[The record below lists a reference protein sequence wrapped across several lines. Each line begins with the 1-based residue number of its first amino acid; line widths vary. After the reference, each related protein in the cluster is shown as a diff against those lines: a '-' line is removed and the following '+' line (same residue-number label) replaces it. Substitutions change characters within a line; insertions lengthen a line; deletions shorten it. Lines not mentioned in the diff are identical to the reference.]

1 METNH
6 FNEVLFVE
14 KYRPQTIEECILP
27 DSVKD
32 VFLSIVN
39 SGKMQ
44 NLLLAGGAGCGKTTV
59 ARALC
64 NQMGQEFLFVNAS
77 EESGIDT
84 LRTKIKNFASTVSL
98 GGESKVVILD
108 EADYLNPQSTQPA
121 LRGFIEEFSRNCRF
135 IFTCNFKNRI
145 ISPLHSRCSVIDF
158 KMTAKDKKRVSADFF
173 VRLKDILAK
182 ESIKA
187 DDRVL
192 VKLVQRY
199 SPDWRRVL
207 NEVQRY
213 GQSGTIDEGILTNF
227 SDVAVQDL
235 MASMCKKDFKTVRK
249 WVVDNIDN
257 DPSRIFRKIYD
268 QLSDH
273 IEPGSI
279 PSAILVLAEYQYKSA
294 FVVDQEI
301 NLVAALTEI
310 MMGSEFK

>member
-1 METNH
+1 MESK
-6 FNEVLFVE
+6 FEESLFVE
-14 KYRPQTIEECILP
+14 KYRPRKIEDCILP
-27 DSVKD
+27 VAVKD
-32 VFLSIVN
+32 VFRSIVD

-64 NQMGQEFLFVNAS
+64 VEMNQEYLFVNAS

-135 IFTCNFKNRI
+135 IFTCNYKNRI
-145 ISPLHSRCSVIDF
+145 IAPLHSRCSVIDF
-158 KMTAKDKKRVSADFF
+158 KLNANDKKKASADFF
-173 VRLKDILAK
+173 VLLRNILDG
-182 ESIKA
+182 ESIKY

-192 VKLVQRY
+192 VKLVQRHA
-199 SPDWRRVL
+199 PDWRRVL

-213 GQSGTIDEGILTNF
+213 GQSGTIDEGILVNF
-227 SDVAVQDL
+227 SDVSVNDL
-235 MASMCKKDFKTVRK
+235 MDHMKKKDFKSMRK

-257 DPSRIFRKIYD
+257 DQTRIFRKIYD
-268 QLSDH
+268 QVSEFV
-273 IEPGSI
+273 EPGSV
-279 PSAILVLAEYQYKSA
+279 PSVILILAEYQYKSA

-310 MMGSEFK
+310 MMGSQFK

>member
-1 METNH
+1 MESK
-6 FNEVLFVE
+6 FEESLFVE
-14 KYRPQTIEECILP
+14 TYRPRKIEDCILP
-27 DSVKD
+27 VAVKD
-32 VFLSIVN
+32 VFRSIVD

-64 NQMGQEFLFVNAS
+64 DEMNQEYLFVNAS

-135 IFTCNFKNRI
+135 IFTCNYKNRI
-145 ISPLHSRCSVIDF
+145 IAPLHSRCSVIDF
-158 KMTAKDKKRVSADFF
+158 KLNANDKKKASADFF
-173 VRLKDILAK
+173 VRLRNILDG
-182 ESIKA
+182 ESIKY

-192 VKLVQRY
+192 VKLVQRHA
-199 SPDWRRVL
+199 PDWRRVL

-213 GQSGTIDEGILTNF
+213 GQSGTIDEGILVNF
-227 SDVAVQDL
+227 SDVSVNDL
-235 MASMCKKDFKTVRK
+235 MDHMKKKDFKSMRK

-257 DPSRIFRKIYD
+257 DQTRIFRKIYD
-268 QLSDH
+268 QVSDFV
-273 IEPGSI
+273 EPGSV
-279 PSAILVLAEYQYKSA
+279 PSVILILAEYQYKSA

-310 MMGSEFK
+310 MMGSQFK

>member
-1 METNH
+1 MESK
-6 FNEVLFVE
+6 FEESLFVE
-14 KYRPQTIEECILP
+14 KYRPRKIEDCILP
-27 DSVKD
+27 VAVKD
-32 VFLSIVN
+32 VFRSIVD

-64 NQMGQEFLFVNAS
+64 DEMNQEYLFVNAS

-135 IFTCNFKNRI
+135 IFTCNYKNRI
-145 ISPLHSRCSVIDF
+145 IAPLHSRCSVIDF
-158 KMTAKDKKRVSADFF
+158 KLNANDKKKASADFF
-173 VRLKDILAK
+173 VRLRNILDG
-182 ESIKA
+182 ESIKY

-192 VKLVQRY
+192 VKLVQRHA
-199 SPDWRRVL
+199 PDWRRVL

-213 GQSGTIDEGILTNF
+213 GQSGTIDEGILVNF
-227 SDVAVQDL
+227 SDVSVNDL
-235 MASMCKKDFKTVRK
+235 MEHMKKKDFKSMRK

-257 DPSRIFRKIYD
+257 DQARIFRKIYD
-268 QLSDH
+268 QVSEFV
-273 IEPGSI
+273 EPGSV
-279 PSAILVLAEYQYKSA
+279 PSVILILAEYQYKSA

-310 MMGSEFK
+310 MMGSQFK

>member
-1 METNH
+1 MESK
-6 FNEVLFVE
+6 FEESLFVE
-14 KYRPQTIEECILP
+14 KYRPRKIEDCILP
-27 DSVKD
+27 VAVKD
-32 VFLSIVN
+32 VFRSIVD

-64 NQMGQEFLFVNAS
+64 DEMNQEYLFVNAS

-135 IFTCNFKNRI
+135 IFTCNYKNRI
-145 ISPLHSRCSVIDF
+145 IAPLHSRCSVIDF
-158 KMTAKDKKRVSADFF
+158 KLNANDKKKASADFF
-173 VRLKDILAK
+173 VLLRNILDG
-182 ESIKA
+182 ESIKY

-192 VKLVQRY
+192 VKLVQRHA
-199 SPDWRRVL
+199 PDWRRVL

-213 GQSGTIDEGILTNF
+213 GQSGTIDEGILVNF
-227 SDVAVQDL
+227 SDVSVNDL
-235 MASMCKKDFKTVRK
+235 MDHMKKKDFKSMRK

-257 DPSRIFRKIYD
+257 DQTRIFRKIYD
-268 QLSDH
+268 QVSEFV
-273 IEPGSI
+273 EPGSV
-279 PSAILVLAEYQYKSA
+279 PSVILILAEYQYKSA

-310 MMGSEFK
+310 MMGSQFK

>member
-1 METNH
+1 MESK
-6 FNEVLFVE
+6 FEESLFVE
-14 KYRPQTIEECILP
+14 KYRPRKIEDCILP
-27 DSVKD
+27 VAVKD
-32 VFLSIVN
+32 VFRSIVD

-64 NQMGQEFLFVNAS
+64 DEMNQEYLFVNAS

-121 LRGFIEEFSRNCRF
+121 LRGFIEEFSNNCRF
-135 IFTCNFKNRI
+135 ILTCNFKLNA
-145 ISPLHSRCSVIDF
+145 S
-158 KMTAKDKKRVSADFF
+158 DKKKASADFF
-173 VRLKDILAK
+173 VRLRNILDG
-182 ESIKA
+182 ESIKY

-192 VKLVQRY
+192 VKLVQRHA
-199 SPDWRRVL
+199 PDWRRVL

-213 GQSGTIDEGILTNF
+213 GQSGTIDEGILVNF
-227 SDVAVQDL
+227 SDVSVNDL
-235 MASMCKKDFKTVRK
+235 MDHMKKKDFKSMRK

-257 DPSRIFRKIYD
+257 DQTRIFRKIYD
-268 QLSDH
+268 QVSEFV
-273 IEPGSI
+273 EPGSV
-279 PSAILVLAEYQYKSA
+279 PSVILILAEYQYKSA

-310 MMGSEFK
+310 MMGSQFK

>member
-1 METNH
+1 MESK
-6 FNEVLFVE
+6 FEESLFVE
-14 KYRPQTIEECILP
+14 KYRPRKIEDCILP
-27 DSVKD
+27 VAVKD
-32 VFLSIVN
+32 VFRSIVD

-64 NQMGQEFLFVNAS
+64 DEMNQEYLFVNAS

-135 IFTCNFKNRI
+135 IFTCNYKNRI
-145 ISPLHSRCSVIDF
+145 IAPLHSRCSVIDF
-158 KMTAKDKKRVSADFF
+158 KLNAIDKKKASADFF
-173 VRLKDILAK
+173 VRLRNILDG
-182 ESIKA
+182 ESIKY

-192 VKLVQRY
+192 VKLVQRHA
-199 SPDWRRVL
+199 PDWRRVL

-213 GQSGTIDEGILTNF
+213 GQSGTIDEGILVNF
-227 SDVAVQDL
+227 SDVSVNDL
-235 MASMCKKDFKTVRK
+235 MDHMKKKDFKSMRK

-257 DPSRIFRKIYD
+257 DQTRIFRKIYD
-268 QLSDH
+268 QVSEFV
-273 IEPGSI
+273 EPGSV
-279 PSAILVLAEYQYKSA
+279 PSVILILAEYQYKSA

-310 MMGSEFK
+310 MMGSQFK

>member
-1 METNH
+1 MESK
-6 FNEVLFVE
+6 FEESLFVE
-14 KYRPQTIEECILP
+14 KYRPRKIEDCILP
-27 DSVKD
+27 VAVKD
-32 VFLSIVN
+32 VFRSIID

-64 NQMGQEFLFVNAS
+64 VEMNQEYLFVNAS

-135 IFTCNFKNRI
+135 IFTCNYKNRI
-145 ISPLHSRCSVIDF
+145 IAPLHSRCSVIDF
-158 KMTAKDKKRVSADFF
+158 KLNANDKKKASADFF
-173 VRLKDILAK
+173 VLLRNILDG
-182 ESIKA
+182 ESIKY

-192 VKLVQRY
+192 VKLVQRHA
-199 SPDWRRVL
+199 PDWRRVL

-213 GQSGTIDEGILTNF
+213 GQSGTIDEGILVNF
-227 SDVAVQDL
+227 SDVSVNDL
-235 MASMCKKDFKTVRK
+235 MDHMKKKDFKSMRK

-257 DPSRIFRKIYD
+257 DQTRIFRKIYD
-268 QLSDH
+268 QVSEFV
-273 IEPGSI
+273 EPGSV
-279 PSAILVLAEYQYKSA
+279 PSVILILAEYQYKSA

-310 MMGSEFK
+310 MMGSQFK

>member
-1 METNH
+1 MESK
-6 FNEVLFVE
+6 FEESLFVE
-14 KYRPQTIEECILP
+14 KYRPRKIEDCILP
-27 DSVKD
+27 VAVKD
-32 VFLSIVN
+32 VFRSIVD

-64 NQMGQEFLFVNAS
+64 DEMNQEYLFVNAS

-135 IFTCNFKNRI
+135 IFTCNYKNRI
-145 ISPLHSRCSVIDF
+145 IAPLHSRCSVIDF
-158 KMTAKDKKRVSADFF
+158 KLNAGDKKKASADFF
-173 VRLKDILAK
+173 VRLRNILDG
-182 ESIKA
+182 ESIKY

-192 VKLVQRY
+192 VKLVQRHA
-199 SPDWRRVL
+199 PDWRRVL

-213 GQSGTIDEGILTNF
+213 GQSGTIDEGILVNF
-227 SDVAVQDL
+227 SDVSVNDL
-235 MASMCKKDFKTVRK
+235 MDHMKKKDFKSMRK

-257 DPSRIFRKIYD
+257 DQTRIFRKIYD
-268 QLSDH
+268 QVSEFV
-273 IEPGSI
+273 EPGSV
-279 PSAILVLAEYQYKSA
+279 PSVILILAEYQYKSA

-301 NLVAALTEI
+301 NLVASLTEI
-310 MMGSEFK
+310 MMGSQFK

>member
-1 METNH
+1 MESK
-6 FNEVLFVE
+6 FEESLFVE
-14 KYRPQTIEECILP
+14 KYRPRKIEDCILP
-27 DSVKD
+27 VAVKD
-32 VFLSIVN
+32 VFRSIVD

-64 NQMGQEFLFVNAS
+64 DEMNQEYLFVNAS

-135 IFTCNFKNRI
+135 IFTCNYKNRI
-145 ISPLHSRCSVIDF
+145 IAPLHSRCSVIDF
-158 KMTAKDKKRVSADFF
+158 KLNANDKKKASADFF
-173 VRLKDILAK
+173 VRLRNILDG
-182 ESIKA
+182 ESIKY

-192 VKLVQRY
+192 VKLVQRHA
-199 SPDWRRVL
+199 PDWRRVL

-213 GQSGTIDEGILTNF
+213 GQSGTIDEGILVNF
-227 SDVAVQDL
+227 SDVSVNDL
-235 MASMCKKDFKTVRK
+235 MGHMKKKDFKSMRK

-257 DPSRIFRKIYD
+257 DQTRIFRKIYD
-268 QLSDH
+268 QVSEFV
-273 IEPGSI
+273 EPGSV
-279 PSAILVLAEYQYKSA
+279 PSVILILAEYQYKSA

-310 MMGSEFK
+310 MMGSQFK

>member
-1 METNH
+1 MESK
-6 FNEVLFVE
+6 FEESLFVE
-14 KYRPQTIEECILP
+14 KYRPRKIEDCILP
-27 DSVKD
+27 VAVKD
-32 VFLSIVN
+32 VFRSIVD

-64 NQMGQEFLFVNAS
+64 DEMNQEYLFVNAS

-135 IFTCNFKNRI
+135 IFTSNYKNRI
-145 ISPLHSRCSVIDF
+145 IAPLHSRCSVIDF
-158 KMTAKDKKRVSADFF
+158 KLNASDKKKASADFF
-173 VRLKDILAK
+173 VRLRNILDG
-182 ESIKA
+182 ESIKY

-192 VKLVQRY
+192 VKLVQRHA
-199 SPDWRRVL
+199 PDWRRVL

-213 GQSGTIDEGILTNF
+213 GQSGTIDEGILVNF
-227 SDVAVQDL
+227 SDVSVNDL
-235 MASMCKKDFKTVRK
+235 MDHMKKKDFKSMRK

-257 DPSRIFRKIYD
+257 DQTRIFRKIYD
-268 QLSDH
+268 QVSEFV
-273 IEPGSI
+273 EPGSV
-279 PSAILVLAEYQYKSA
+279 PSVILILAEYQYKSA

-310 MMGSEFK
+310 MMGSEFKK